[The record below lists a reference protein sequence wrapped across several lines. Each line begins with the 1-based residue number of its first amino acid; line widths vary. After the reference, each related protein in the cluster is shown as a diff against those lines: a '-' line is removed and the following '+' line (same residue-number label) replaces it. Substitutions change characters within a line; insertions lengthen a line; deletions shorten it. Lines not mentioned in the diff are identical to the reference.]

1 MYKVAIMSK
10 PCSLSDQ
17 CTIPSALQGIP
28 HVLPKHGAVEVKFP
42 KAQAHRNIQL
52 FSVGVVDGF
61 LKVLMMVGI
70 VCIIYGLETW
80 LQHIEASKIHP
91 SKTSKGILKQNSPT
105 LFDPATS
112 EDLTEEEL
120 ISCDLDKVLASFA
133 WIRCSF
139 THFKSPTHYHLHALR
154 FLARNG
160 WN

>member
-1 MYKVAIMSK
+1 MHNSK
-10 PCSLSDQ
+10 CISGNSSRATEARKRLKWSFQKPKPIATFSCLALGWWMDFWKCSWWW
-17 CTIPSALQGIP
+17 ALCASFMGWKLDCNI
-28 HVLPKHGAVEVKFP
+28 LKHQK
-42 KAQAHRNIQL
+42 
-52 FSVGVVDGF
+52 
-61 LKVLMMVGI
+61 
-70 VCIIYGLETW
+70 YT
-80 LQHIEASKIHP
+80 LQ
-91 SKTSKGILKQNSPT
+91 KTSKGILKQNSPT